1 MKESRVQCPSCGQT
15 SPWTNDNRW
24 RPFCSER
31 CKMVDL
37 ASWMD
42 ESRRIPGAFD
52 RDAAERILLESADPQ
67 EDSDT

>member
-1 MKESRVQCPSCGQT
+1 
-15 SPWTNDNRW
+15 
-24 RPFCSER
+24 
-31 CKMVDL
+31 MVDL